1 MVPVRP
7 DTLWMSQFEFSVGQW
22 FSIKGEPYDEAQA
35 HMPMSNVSLGE
46 VLLFLSDVGDMTN
59 LNITLPSVDE
69 WEYAARGGSFHET
82 TTYVGSNT
90 PDAVAWYKD
99 NANGHAHPSDGQQ
112 GKEPNTLDLYDMSG
126 NVYEWCQ
133 DLYGEYGVYAQ
144 TNPRG
149 TASGSKRVYHG
160 GGWISYEGEC
170 RVSRR
175 INFEPGYRANYLG
188 FRLAL

>member
-35 HMPMSNVSLGE
+35 HMPMSNVSFGE

-69 WEYAARGGSFHET
+69 WEYAAQGGSFHET
-82 TTYVGSNT
+82 TTYVGSDT
-90 PDAVAWYKD
+90 PDPVAWYKD
-99 NANGHAHPSDGQQ
+99 NAGGHAHPSDGQQ

-126 NVYEWCQ
+126 NISAWCNTPYG
-133 DLYGEYGVYAQ
+133 DNGLYTVCGGNYQ
-144 TNPRG
+144 SS
-149 TASGSKRVYHG
+149 ASEVTT
-160 GGWISYEGEC
+160 
-170 RVSRR
+170 VSRKGMDA
-175 INFEPGYRANYLG
+175 NSKEPTVG
-188 FRLAL
+188 FRIVIKKQ